1 MSLAE
6 LISQHQNTGSS
17 IKARTNRFWS
27 YIGNNRTCPPPPRRK
42 GLRVASDVPLQLAC
56 GVRDQ
61 LSKLR
66 PL

>member
-27 YIGNNRTCPPPPRRK
+27 YIGNNRTYLASLGEEVLVHGQSGTVA
-42 GLRVASDVPLQLAC
+42 GL
-56 GVRDQ
+56 
-61 LSKLR
+61 
-66 PL
+66 